1 MQEDITA
8 DEHINLMTDM
18 RGAKE
23 KLQHLTLK
31 IRHKESLLDVN
42 EHAQLERLVKNPYIT
57 SKVNALAVK
66 QRLRDRLRSRK
77 FELEQVERSFRKQVN
92 DEKINEHTAASVKRR
107 DPSISKLAS
116 AFNVLQRKLVEMI
129 NAGRAPP
136 GAAAPSKIETKG
148 LFALD
153 VDDAIW
159 QDVGLSDDVNEDGI
173 GLPPWLADDKVREGI
188 RAVLEGDRCHEED
201 ARLIHECSSI
211 CLWFKEEWDI
221 VNFAIEQ
228 ADTDGLRYFLN
239 LHRNKLLRYC
249 AKWQESLDPLYP
261 QFSESFPEW
270 GPSEQQVHEI
280 RLSLRTEAVGSI
292 ENDDG
297 NDSGEE
303 FDEDNMELF
312 DTLETLDLA
321 DAFRANLDEEYLD

>member
-1 MQEDITA
+1 IFEDT
-8 DEHINLMTDM
+8 E
-18 RGAKE
+18 
-23 KLQHLTLK
+23 
-31 IRHKESLLDVN
+31 
-42 EHAQLERLVKNPYIT
+42 
-57 SKVNALAVK
+57 
-66 QRLRDRLRSRK
+66 
-77 FELEQVERSFRKQVN
+77 
-92 DEKINEHTAASVKRR
+92 
-107 DPSISKLAS
+107 
-116 AFNVLQRKLVEMI
+116 
-129 NAGRAPP
+129 
-136 GAAAPSKIETKG
+136 
-148 LFALD
+148 
-153 VDDAIW
+153 
-159 QDVGLSDDVNEDGI
+159 
-173 GLPPWLADDKVREGI
+173 
-188 RAVLEGDRCHEED
+188 
-201 ARLIHECSSI
+201 
-211 CLWFKEEWDI
+211 
-221 VNFAIEQ
+221 
-228 ADTDGLRYFLN
+228 GLRYFLN